1 MTTERQTVA
10 TTMLTV
16 PEVAAY
22 LKISPTTV
30 WRHCVSGTL
39 PAFRVGRQWRI
50 EREDLERWI
59 ADLKDGGAASQR
71 VGAYE

>member
-1 MTTERQTVA
+1 MTTERQTVE
-10 TTMLTV
+10 TNMLTV

-50 EREDLERWI
+50 ERRDLERWI
-59 ADLKDGGAASQR
+59 ANLKDEGATQR
-71 VGAYE
+71 VGVYE

>member
-1 MTTERQTVA
+1 MTIERQTA
-10 TTMLTV
+10 ETTMLTV

-30 WRHCVSGTL
+30 WRHCVSGIL

-50 EREDLERWI
+50 ERRDLERWI
-59 ADLKDGGAASQR
+59 SNLKDEGATQR
-71 VGAYE
+71 VAAYE

>member
-1 MTTERQTVA
+1 MTGERTTSET

-30 WRHCVSGTL
+30 WRHCVSGHL

-50 EREDLERWI
+50 ERRDLERWI
-59 ADLKDGGAASQR
+59 ANLKDHTIGELA
-71 VGAYE
+71 